1 MARSLALLITCLTG
15 LALVAGCSK
24 STTEG
29 AGTAAAV
36 TKRQP
41 VEVTQVQRRDLTE
54 SLTVVGSLEANEAAE
69 IRTEINGL
77 VKAIHFEEGQ
87 QVKKGDLLMKID
99 DAELRAQYSQVE
111 ARYQLAELN
120 VSRSENL
127 SESRTISQSEYDR
140 ARSEFAAAK
149 AELQVLKLRLEKT
162 ELKAPF
168 DGVVGSRTIS
178 PGDYVTTNTALTT
191 LNDLSRM
198 KISFQV
204 PERFLSK
211 VRHGTP
217 FVLRSRAIDAKDAVT
232 GEVYFV
238 SSVIDRNT
246 RSSEVK
252 GLLASP
258 PEAFRPG
265 MFANVEIVLEVH
277 HGVLTV
283 PEGAILTTASGPQL
297 VAAKEGKD
305 GPEAEFVPVRT
316 GLRAKGFVEIIPADA
331 AKFDEKRGIVAAGVG
346 ALILYPGAKLEV
358 RPQREEFR
366 ASGEE

>member
-1 MARSLALLITCLTG
+1 MARSHAPFLFCLAGLLLS
-15 LALVAGCSK
+15 AGCSK
-24 STTEG
+24 PTTDKV
-29 AGTAAAV
+29 AVV

-41 VEVTQVQRRDLTE
+41 VEVTQVQRRDLAE

-69 IRTEINGL
+69 IRPEINGL
-77 VKAIHFEEGQ
+77 VQAIHFEEGQ
-87 QVKKGDLLMKID
+87 RVKQGDLLMKID

-178 PGDYVTTNTALTT
+178 PGDYVTTNTVLTT

-211 VRHGTP
+211 VKHGTR
-217 FVLRSRAIDAKDAVT
+217 FGLKSRMLDARDEVT

-238 SSVIDRNT
+238 SAVIDRNT

-258 PEAFRPG
+258 PDAFRPG

-277 HGVLTV
+277 RGVLTV

-297 VAAKEGKD
+297 VTVKEGKD
-305 GPEAEFVPVRT
+305 GPEADFVAVHT
-316 GLRAKGFVEIIPADA
+316 GLRARGYVEVTPVTPAD
-331 AKFDEKRGIVAAGVG
+331 FDEKRQIVAAGVG
-346 ALILYPGAKLEV
+346 SLILYPGAKLEL

-366 ASGEE
+366 SPGE

>member
-1 MARSLALLITCLTG
+1 MARSFAPILTCLAG
-15 LALVAGCSK
+15 LAFASGCSK
-24 STTEG
+24 QSSSG
-29 AGTAAAV
+29 AGTAPAV
-36 TKRQP
+36 TQRQP
-41 VEVTQVQRRDLTE
+41 VEVTQVQRRDLAE

-77 VKAIHFEEGQ
+77 VEGIHFEEGQ
-87 QVKKGDLLMKID
+87 QVTKGQLLMKID

-140 ARSEFAAAK
+140 ARSEFSAAK

-178 PGDYVTTNTALTT
+178 PGDYVTTNTSLTT

-211 VRHGTP
+211 LHQGTP
-217 FVLRSRAIDAKDAVT
+217 FLLKSRNLDAKSAVS

-258 PEAFRPG
+258 PAAFRPG

-297 VAAKEGKD
+297 VTVKEGKD
-305 GPEAEFVPVRT
+305 GAEAEFVPVQT
-316 GLRAKGFVEIIPADA
+316 GLRSKGYVEITPVNGA
-331 AKFDEKRGIVAAGVG
+331 AFDEKRGIVAAGVG
-346 ALILYPGAKLEV
+346 ALILYPGAKLEP
-358 RPQREEFR
+358 RAQRAEFR
-366 ASGEE
+366 SAGEE